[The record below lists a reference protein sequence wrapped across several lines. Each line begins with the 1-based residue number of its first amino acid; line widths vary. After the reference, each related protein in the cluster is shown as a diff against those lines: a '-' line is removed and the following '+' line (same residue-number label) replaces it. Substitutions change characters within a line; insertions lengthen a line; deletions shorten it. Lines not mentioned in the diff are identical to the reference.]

1 MALESMSEV
10 EEERRLLYVAMTRA
24 KDTCMLS
31 YAKSRFRNG
40 QTVMTSPSRFLS
52 DIDPKFVKMETSGME
67 NDFTNPV
74 MNYRSSFGGYG
85 SSQRTRS
92 YGQTQSSESLNF
104 GGFVSAAK
112 LKAHK
117 NTDAKSLDEMPTHT
131 MQELKKGMKIEHK
144 KFGIGSINDF
154 TSVSGLE
161 GIVVEFENV
170 GVKRLLLQFAKFNII
185 DD

>member
-1 MALESMSEV
+1 M
-10 EEERRLLYVAMTRA
+10 
-24 KDTCMLS
+24 
-31 YAKSRFRNG
+31 
-40 QTVMTSPSRFLS
+40 
-52 DIDPKFVKMETSGME
+52 
-67 NDFTNPV
+67 
-74 MNYRSSFGGYG
+74 
-85 SSQRTRS
+85 
-92 YGQTQSSESLNF
+92 NF

-112 LKAHK
+112 LKARK